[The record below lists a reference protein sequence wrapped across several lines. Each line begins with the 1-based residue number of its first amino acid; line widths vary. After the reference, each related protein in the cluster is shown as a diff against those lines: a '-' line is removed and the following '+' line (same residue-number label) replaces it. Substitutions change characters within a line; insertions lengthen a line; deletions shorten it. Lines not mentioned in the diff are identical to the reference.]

1 MVKAK
6 PSKHAREH
14 ITPMRRQFVRE
25 WLIDFNGR
33 AAAVR
38 AGYSAKSAKGIAVE
52 LLAIPELQELIAEGM
67 KKRIQR
73 TEVTQDAVIEEF
85 RRLGF
90 SNILDYICTDS
101 HGRAVVDEDGTVALD
116 LKNVTR
122 EAAAAISE
130 LVLES
135 GKDGRP
141 RIKLYDK
148 RGPLVDL
155 GKHLGLFP
163 VSSRIDVGVAGAAT
177 ASEGEADGR
186 TVNITVAFE

>member
-1 MVKAK
+1 MFAK
-6 PSKHAREH
+6 
-14 ITPMRRQFVRE
+14 E
-25 WLIDFNGR
+25 WVVDFNGKD
-33 AAAVR
+33 AAIR
-38 AGYSAKSAKGIAVE
+38 AGFAKRSAKTTASE
-52 LLAIPELQELIAEGM
+52 LLAIPEVQELIAVEM
-67 KKRIQR
+67 RKRVER
-73 TEVTQDAVIEEF
+73 VEVTQDSVVEEL

-90 SNILDYICTDS
+90 SNILDYALTDEN
-101 HGRAVVDEDGTVALD
+101 GRFKVEEDGSVELD
-116 LKNVTR
+116 LANVTR

-163 VSSRIDVGVAGAAT
+163 TGSRVDV
-177 ASEGEADGR
+177 
-186 TVNITVAFE
+186 